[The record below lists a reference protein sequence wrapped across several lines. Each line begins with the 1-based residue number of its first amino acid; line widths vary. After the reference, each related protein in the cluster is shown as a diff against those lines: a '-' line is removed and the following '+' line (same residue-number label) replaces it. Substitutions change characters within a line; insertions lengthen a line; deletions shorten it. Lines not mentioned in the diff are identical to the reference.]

1 MGIVAKNIIV
11 NNNIVESKKEEPKAP
26 PTKTMSFHEKL
37 QELRNPKPQ
46 QKQIQEVVKEPEEIK
61 SHYHDVHEGD
71 LHKLHNTKSEYLND
85 MIGFKL

>member
-1 MGIVAKNIIV
+1 MAIIAKNIIV

-26 PTKTMSFHEKL
+26 PTKTMSFHENL
-37 QELRNPKPQ
+37 QDLRKT
-46 QKQIQEVVKEPEEIK
+46 KQIKEVVKEPEENK

-71 LHKLHNTKSEYLND
+71 LHKLHNTKSHYLND